1 MKRAIRFLSV
11 VAVAALSIGPAQT
24 GGATNATIVLAN
36 YNSTDMADLQATAG
50 GGLWLDSGNG
60 PALLPIT
67 QDINMDIQ
75 VRLTTTSAWED
86 VAAFSLSNHVIAGG
100 PYPGNK
106 AYDGM
111 FYADGGQPVDIPGST
126 AAGPYEFQ
134 IFAWTGSYVN
144 PGVNYSSYSAAQS
157 GTAMVGQSGIFS
169 EQAAPVGGVDFNT
182 SYNMGFLDMPAIDM
196 RPSLQGDCNLDG
208 RVDINDLTIVLSH
221 YGLADMTWKTGDLI
235 GDGTVDINDLTIVLA
250 HYGHTAGSAGAGGS
264 ASAVP
269 EPSALALLAVAFLA
283 PLSYACRPR
292 RSRLPGGTSE

>member
-60 PALLPIT
+60 PALLPIP
-67 QDINMDIQ
+67 
-75 VRLTTTSAWED
+75 RTSIWISRSDSQPRAAWED

-126 AAGPYEFQ
+126 AAGPYEFR
-134 IFAWTGSYVN
+134 SS
-144 PGVNYSSYSAAQS
+144 PGPAA
-157 GTAMVGQSGIFS
+157 
-169 EQAAPVGGVDFNT
+169 T
-182 SYNMGFLDMPAIDM
+182 SIPA
-196 RPSLQGDCNLDG
+196 
-208 RVDINDLTIVLSH
+208 
-221 YGLADMTWKTGDLI
+221 
-235 GDGTVDINDLTIVLA
+235 
-250 HYGHTAGSAGAGGS
+250 
-264 ASAVP
+264 
-269 EPSALALLAVAFLA
+269 
-283 PLSYACRPR
+283 
-292 RSRLPGGTSE
+292 